1 MALSVI
7 GAVLLVAGL
16 ITNSLQEGGGGSAS
30 VGGVVVIGPIPIVFG
45 TDRTALLMGVIG
57 AVILLV
63 ILLAFFFVAART
75 ARQSD
80 SSALQ
85 ARCTT
90 WQS

>member
-1 MALSVI
+1 MVLSVI
-7 GAVLLVAGL
+7 GAILLVAGL
-16 ITNSLQEGGGGSAS
+16 ITNSLQESGGGSAS

-45 TDRTALLMGVIG
+45 TDRAALLIGVIG

-63 ILLAFFFVAART
+63 ILFAFFFAAART

-80 SSALQ
+80 NSALQ

-90 WQS
+90 WRS